1 MGSGIVEPFSP
12 FQALPDEHLETM
24 VDQKIIENIESLFA
38 VLKDRSRHSR
48 MGSLMGGVV
57 HNMNGTIQILSMQ
70 MEMIQRTMARKDGK
84 SHSSI
89 QEKMDQC
96 MAQIDKLKS
105 MLEALHLRERHE
117 EEEGSRRINL
127 NEVIEREIGLFHH
140 HLFFK
145 HHVKVKKNFSTHL
158 PSIQGHEVD
167 FSEGL
172 SNLIENAM
180 EAMEGTPRKDLTLTT
195 RAGNDHIQVVIMDTG
210 CGIPDEFRHRL
221 FTPFFTTKN
230 GSHYGL
236 GLFMTR
242 KLLTPYGASIEPHF
256 KEGETL
262 FSVKIP
268 QIPSSSSLHK
278 KA

>member
-1 MGSGIVEPFSP
+1 
-12 FQALPDEHLETM
+12 M
-24 VDQKIIENIESLFA
+24 VDQKIFENIETLFA
-38 VLKDRSRHSR
+38 VLKDRSRHLR

-57 HNMNGTIQILSMQ
+57 HNLNGSIQILSMQ

-105 MLEALHLRERHE
+105 MLEVLHLRERD
-117 EEEGSRRINL
+117 EEGSRRINL

-145 HHVKVKKNFSTHL
+145 HHVKVKKNFSGRL
-158 PSIQGHEVD
+158 PSLQGHEVD

-172 SNLIENAM
+172 SSLIENAV
-180 EAMEGTPRKDLTLTT
+180 EAMEETPRKELTLTT
-195 RAGNDHIQVVIMDTG
+195 RAGNGHIQVVITDTG
-210 CGIPDEFRHRL
+210 CGIPGELRPRL

-230 GSHYGL
+230 GGHYGL
-236 GLFMTR
+236 GLFMAR
-242 KLLTPYGASIEPHF
+242 KLLTPYGVSIEPHF

-262 FSVKIP
+262 FSVKFP
-268 QIPSSSSLHK
+268 LPPSSSTLSK
-278 KA
+278 KS

>member
-1 MGSGIVEPFSP
+1 MILRSSEETGVSELDIFDRVSP
-12 FQALPDEHLETM
+12 
-24 VDQKIIENIESLFA
+24 LFNL
-38 VLKDRSRHSR
+38 LKDRSRYAR
-48 MGSLMGGVV
+48 VGSLMGGIV
-57 HNMNGTIQILSMQ
+57 HNLNGSIQILSMQ

-105 MLEALHLRERHE
+105 MLEVLHPRESPDGKE
-117 EEEGSRRINL
+117 YSPKINL

-145 HHVKVKKNFSTHL
+145 HHVKVKKNFSGRL
-158 PSIQGHEVD
+158 PSLQGHEVD

-172 SNLIENAM
+172 SNLIENAV
-180 EAMEGTPRKDLTLTT
+180 EAMEETPRKELTLTT
-195 RAGNDHIQVVIMDTG
+195 RAGNDHIQAVITDTG
-210 CGIPDEFRHRL
+210 CGIPDELRPRL
-221 FTPFFTTKN
+221 FNPFFTTKN

-236 GLFMTR
+236 GLFMAQ
-242 KLLTPYGASIEPHF
+242 KLLAPYGASIEPHF

-268 QIPSSSSLHK
+268 LTPSSSTLSNLSK
-278 KA
+278 KS